1 MLKSYFN
8 AKKEKVLKQDIFLMR
23 KKRGKEYLMCGIVG
37 YAGSKSISNDV
48 LIDGL
53 KALEYRGYDSAGA
66 AVLQQNGFL
75 CVKTKGKVS
84 RLEEKL
90 RQKKIASSTLGI
102 AHTRWA
108 THGVPDEHNAHP
120 HHQGKV
126 TLVHNGII
134 ENYHELKKE
143 LQKEG
148 YVFASE
154 TDSEVAC
161 AYLDFLYRKT
171 QDKLEAM
178 AQAIRSFRGSFAF
191 GILFDDDQEH
201 IYAMR
206 RNSPLIAAVGEE
218 GNFIASDVPAILK
231 YSRRYILMG
240 QDEMAVISKDCIHM
254 YDKDKQEI
262 TYEIKTAD
270 MDIMDIQKG
279 GYEHFML
286 KEIHEEPKVVMDTIR
301 AYLKDDIH
309 SLQETLPDLSA
320 YEEIHIVACGSAMYA
335 GMIAKSLIESKAR
348 IRVDVEVASEYRY
361 KDPIFSQ
368 HTLVLLISQSG
379 ETADTLAALQL
390 AKEQGIDTFA
400 IVNVVGSSIA
410 REAKYVAYTLA
421 GPEIAV
427 ATTKAYC
434 TQVALLSMIA
444 FHLTHI
450 HGYVSTERIREIL
463 REIDQLEETL
473 EGIMKDRQYVEAGK
487 MISRYGNVFFIGR
500 GLDYALSMEGSL
512 KLKEISYIHSEA
524 YAAGELKHG
533 TISLIEK
540 GTPVIALATD
550 EQLYEKTIS
559 NIKEVKAR
567 GANVILICREDFQV
581 DRDFYDYRISVPKV
595 DVFLQTIVT
604 VIPLQL
610 LSYQIANLR
619 GCEIDQPRN
628 LAKSVTVE

>member
-1 MLKSYFN
+1 
-8 AKKEKVLKQDIFLMR
+8 
-23 KKRGKEYLMCGIVG
+23 MCGIVG
-37 YAGSKSISNDV
+37 YVGYKNISNSV

-53 KALEYRGYDSAGA
+53 KSLEYRGYDSAGVA
-66 AVLQQNGFL
+66 ILADRAIKI
-75 CVKTKGKVS
+75 VKTRGKVS

-90 RQKKIASSTLGI
+90 MQKKVQSATLGI

-108 THGVPDEHNAHP
+108 THGIPNESNSHP
-120 HHQGKV
+120 HHQGQV

-143 LQKEG
+143 LQIKG
-148 YVFASE
+148 YVFNSQ

-161 AYLDFLYRKT
+161 AYIDYLYTNNHNKLDVLKEANRK
-171 QDKLEAM
+171 
-178 AQAIRSFRGSFAF
+178 FRGSFAF
-191 GILFDDDQEH
+191 GILFDDDMETL
-201 IYAMR
+201 YAMR
-206 RNSPLIAAVGEE
+206 RNSPLILATSEV

-231 YSRRYILMG
+231 YTKQYILLG
-240 QDEMAVISKDCIHM
+240 QDEIAVLNKQSIHV
-254 YDKDKQEI
+254 YNCEGKEIDYVVQES
-262 TYEIKTAD
+262 T
-270 MDIMDIQKG
+270 MDVVDIQKG

-286 KEIHEEPKVVMDTIR
+286 KEIHEEPKVVSDTIKQ
-301 AYLKDDIH
+301 YVHDDIDE
-309 SLQETLPDLSA
+309 LVANLPDLSK
-320 YEEIHIVACGSAMYA
+320 YDEIDIVACGSAMYA
-335 GMIAKSLIESKAR
+335 GMIAKSLIETKAR
-348 IRVDVEVASEYRY
+348 IKVNVEVASEYRY
-361 KDPIFSQ
+361 KNPIFTPS
-368 HTLVLLISQSG
+368 TLVLLVSQSG
-379 ETADTLAALQL
+379 ETADTLAALDL
-390 AKEQGIDTFA
+390 AKKQGVDTFA
-400 IVNVVGSSIA
+400 IVNVMNSSIA

-434 TQVALLSMIA
+434 TQVALLSLITLNLA
-444 FHLTHI
+444 YIRGKISKEKANEIIQELHELPKILTHLMED
-450 HGYVSTERIREIL
+450 V
-463 REIDQLEETL
+463 
-473 EGIMKDRQYVEAGK
+473 QYVQAGK
-487 MISRYGNVFFIGR
+487 IISRHSDVFFIGR

-550 EQLYEKTIS
+550 EDLYEKTIS

-567 GANVILICREDFQV
+567 GANVILICREDFKV
-581 DRDFYDYRISVPKV
+581 SDDFYDYRISIPKV
-595 DVFLQTIVT
+595 DVLVQAIATI
-604 VIPLQL
+604 IPLQL

>member
-1 MLKSYFN
+1 
-8 AKKEKVLKQDIFLMR
+8 
-23 KKRGKEYLMCGIVG
+23 MCGIVG
-37 YAGSKSISNDV
+37 YVGDNIANTV

-53 KALEYRGYDSAGA
+53 KSLEYRGYDSAGA
-66 AVLQQNGFL
+66 ALLGKHGFQII
-75 CVKTKGKVS
+75 KTRGKVA

-90 RQKKIASSTLGI
+90 KQKKVVASSIGI

-108 THGVPDEHNAHP
+108 THGIPNESNSHP
-120 HHQGKV
+120 HHQGRV

-143 LQKEG
+143 LLQQG
-148 YVFASE
+148 YVFNSE

-161 AYLDFLYRKT
+161 AYLDFLYEKER
-171 QDKLEAM
+171 DKKIVLQK
-178 AQAIRSFRGSFAF
+178 AQRAFRGSFAF
-191 GILFDDDQEH
+191 GILFDDDRDT

-206 RNSPLIAAVGEE
+206 RNSPLILATSEK

-231 YSRRYILMG
+231 YTNQYILLG
-240 QDEMAVISKDCIHM
+240 QNEMAIIKANQIHI
-254 YDKDKQEI
+254 YNEQGEEKQ
-262 TYEIKTAD
+262 YEVKTAD

-286 KEIHEEPKVVMDTIR
+286 KEIHEEPKVVADTLHR
-301 AYLKDDIH
+301 YVEKDVEELRNH
-309 SLQETLPDLSA
+309 FPDLTR
-320 YEEIHIVACGSAMYA
+320 YREIIIVACGSAMYA
-335 GMIAKSLIESKAR
+335 GMIAKSLIETMAR
-348 IRVDVEVASEYRY
+348 VKVNVEVASEFRY
-361 KDPIFSQ
+361 KNPIMDQ
-368 HTLVLLISQSG
+368 DTLILAVSQSG
-379 ETADTLAALQL
+379 ETADTLAAIQL
-390 AKEQGIDTFA
+390 ANEAGLDTMA

-410 REAKYVAYTLA
+410 REARYVAYTLA

-434 TQVALLSMIA
+434 TQVALLSLVALSLAYEHHKITHEEA
-444 FHLTHI
+444 NHIVKELHELPTILNHL
-450 HGYVSTERIREIL
+450 
-463 REIDQLEETL
+463 
-473 EGIMKDRQYVEAGK
+473 MKDVQYVVAGK
-487 MISRYGNVFFIGR
+487 LISRYSDVFFIGR

-550 EQLYEKTIS
+550 ESLYEKTIS

-567 GANVILICREDFQV
+567 GANVVLICREDFAV
-581 DRDFYDYRISVPKV
+581 SDDFYDYRISIPKV
-595 DVFLQTIVT
+595 NLLVQAIATIV
-604 VIPLQL
+604 PLQL
-610 LSYQIANLR
+610 LAYQIANLR